1 MIKQPKY
8 SICMCNYNMSEFLEF
23 SIPSIADQLN
33 DNFEIVIVDDG
44 SNDDSLQNL
53 NKLKEKYNFIKV
65 YNLQRD
71 RKRRLGHTRNIS
83 IQKAVGKYVL
93 LFVDCDDI
101 YEKQILNFIETFH
114 FLESNLKK
122 DFLFKGEQIN
132 MAKKNFLIKYG
143 PFRNIFYVEDRDLW
157 VRMASLDQLV
167 TIKHRA
173 FRERIKLGTK
183 KKYLKAFIYTFII
196 LKQNFEL
203 GTNIFEYIK
212 VTLSSKESIMLKIYK
227 LMICFPLYIISK
239 FSKSNVEKIPFKEL
253 NSQEWNLYVNK
264 NFLDLATFCNKN
276 GIRDYEEKLSI
287 GAKEL
292 FLNN

>member
-1 MIKQPKY
+1 
-8 SICMCNYNMSEFLEF
+8 MSEFLEF

-196 LKQNFEL
+196 LK
-203 GTNIFEYIK
+203 
-212 VTLSSKESIMLKIYK
+212 
-227 LMICFPLYIISK
+227 
-239 FSKSNVEKIPFKEL
+239 
-253 NSQEWNLYVNK
+253 
-264 NFLDLATFCNKN
+264 
-276 GIRDYEEKLSI
+276 
-287 GAKEL
+287 
-292 FLNN
+292 